1 MSTKKDR
8 AKEKEKEKEKDESKV
23 LLKLLKA
30 SVSLLEENSDE
41 ISGQKVYIAWKKFL
55 LEVLSFLV
63 NKSSE
68 IISKNSENKESILN
82 SKAKLYTV
90 ISTSQTA
97 RSKYGQS
104 RSVPQIRMSGS
115 WLENYGFCI
124 GKRFEI
130 YPEKNYLILK
140 EASFVENL
148 IEGPEGTDGT
158 EEAEGEMSNG

>member
-1 MSTKKDR
+1 MNAKNAKKAR
-8 AKEKEKEKEKDESKV
+8 VKEKENDESKV

-41 ISGQKVYIAWKKFL
+41 ISGRKVYLAWKKFL

-63 NKSSE
+63 YKSSA
-68 IISKNSENKESILN
+68 IISENSRNKESILN

-90 ISTSQTA
+90 GSTLQAS
-97 RSKYGQS
+97 RSKYGQN

-130 YPEKNYLILK
+130 YPEKNHLILK
-140 EASFVENL
+140 EASFVEDL
-148 IEGPEGTDGT
+148 IEGPEGT

>member
-1 MSTKKDR
+1 MSTKADR
-8 AKEKEKEKEKDESKV
+8 AKEKEERKV

-41 ISGQKVYIAWKKFL
+41 ISGRKVYIAWKKFL

-63 NKSSE
+63 TKSSE
-68 IISKNSENKESILN
+68 IISENSRNRESIVNSE
-82 SKAKLYTV
+82 AKLYTV
-90 ISTSQTA
+90 GSTFQTA

-130 YPEKNYLILK
+130 YPEKNHLILK
-140 EASFVENL
+140 EASFVEDL
-148 IEGPEGTDGT
+148 IEGPEGTK
-158 EEAEGEMSNG
+158 EAEGEMSNG

>member
-1 MSTKKDR
+1 MSTKADR
-8 AKEKEKEKEKDESKV
+8 AKEKEERKV

-41 ISGQKVYIAWKKFL
+41 ISGRKVYIAWKKFL

-63 NKSSE
+63 TKSSE
-68 IISKNSENKESILN
+68 IISENSRNRESIVNSE
-82 SKAKLYTV
+82 AKLYTV
-90 ISTSQTA
+90 GSTFQTA

-130 YPEKNYLILK
+130 YPEQNHLILK

-148 IEGPEGTDGT
+148 IEGPEGTKGT

>member
-1 MSTKKDR
+1 MNAKNAKKAR
-8 AKEKEKEKEKDESKV
+8 VKEKENDESEV

-41 ISGQKVYIAWKKFL
+41 ISGRKVYLAWKKFL

-63 NKSSE
+63 YKSSE
-68 IISKNSENKESILN
+68 IISENSKNKESILN

-90 ISTSQTA
+90 GSTSQA
-97 RSKYGQS
+97 SRSIYGQN
-104 RSVPQIRMSGS
+104 RLVPQIRMSGS
-115 WLENYGFCI
+115 WLENCGFCI

-130 YPEKNYLILK
+130 YPEKNHLILK
-140 EASFVENL
+140 EASFVEDL
-148 IEGPEGTDGT
+148 IEGPEDT